1 MRNRRFR
8 KVVLLVLVTSIYLV
22 FGFKVPE
29 NADFVFHISSVDKVL
44 NLILP
49 DYNFEFG
56 QITLFGKDS
65 FGGISEILLGFMLED
80 ERITSKA
87 FLKLPIVVAI
97 EPKFSEDAIAKTL
110 AELMKASYI
119 VTDLDKSTKKIQ
131 IGEVEFYTIRSKEA
145 LYLTF
150 SEIQKMVV
158 EDMLNSKVEL
168 VEINIP
174 QEVDIYYKNIGT
186 TPIGNWLYTFGDTFG
201 KPVSEELKG
210 CIEQNKICFEFII
223 EKNISDY
230 EKTLLKRNEFYLSEL
245 NYVPNSKIFIG
256 ATRNFNFLPLLIL
269 LQEVP
274 KELVSLFIE
283 NIDAFLISGNTDL
296 FMCAKYKPEYEKLV
310 QFNLKEHFQYMKF
323 DRINNLV
330 NAWQGKE
337 VGIETKHKDLE
348 NSLMYIGIIGEEE
361 EDFSLL
367 LNVQRITDGGIK
379 ITGKVTNLQKFLEKY
394 LEESFEETEEYYS
407 DEYDYYEEEVEETE
421 EEDYEETFDE
431 IEYETWDE
439 TEEATPEEGFYEEGY
454 EEILDENYV
463 YTTVE
468 NLVSVINYL
477 IEKLDEGLVPTIWSL
492 QDYPQNFLERLEF
505 FPAIGKDKTKYFT
518 LSFQLPNEK
527 IGEAIVS
534 KLEEYN
540 IFSSVIYGKL
550 IINYVIQAQSY

>member
-44 NLILP
+44 SLILP

-131 IGEVEFYTIRSKEA
+131 IGEVAFYTIRSKEA
-145 LYLTF
+145 LYLTC

-158 EDMLNSKVEL
+158 EDMLNSKVKL
-168 VEINIP
+168 VEVNIP
-174 QEVDIYYKNIGT
+174 QEVDIYYKNFGT
-186 TPIGNWLYTFGDTFG
+186 TPIGNWLYAFGDTFG

-210 CIEQNKICFEFII
+210 CIEQNKIWFELII

-269 LQEVP
+269 LQELP
-274 KELVSLFIE
+274 EELVPFFTE
-283 NIDAFLISGNTDL
+283 NIDIFLISGSTDL

-361 EDFSLL
+361 EDFSFL
-367 LNVQRITDGGIK
+367 LNVQRITNGGIK

-394 LEESFEETEEYYS
+394 LEEAFEETEEYYS
-407 DEYDYYEEEVEETE
+407 DEYDYYEEEEIE

-431 IEYETWDE
+431 IEYETGDE
-439 TEEATPEEGFYEEGY
+439 TEEAPPAEGLYEEEY

-463 YTTVE
+463 YTTVD

-477 IEKLDEGLVPTIWSL
+477 IEKLDEGFIPTIWSL
-492 QDYPQNFLERLEF
+492 RNYPQNFLKRLEF
-505 FPAIGKDKTKYFT
+505 FPAIGRDGTKYFT
-518 LSFQLPNEK
+518 ISFQLPSEE
-527 IGEAIVS
+527 IGEAIMM
-534 KLEEYN
+534 KLEEYD
-540 IFSSVIYGKL
+540 IYSWIVYGKL
-550 IINYVIQAQSY
+550 IINYVIKAEE